1 MIIKLKNLLNEKQQ
15 LNEKK
20 DLDTGVITKVHM
32 LTQKNNHTEARILL
46 SKTLG
51 NKKLEK
57 FYKAMLEL
65 NDVFQGYPSEL
76 QKLNSKMEKDLYK
89 QLVRSYKNYDAIY
102 DAL

>member
-1 MIIKLKNLLNEKQQ
+1 MIKLKNLLNEKQQ

-51 NKKLEK
+51 NKKLE
-57 FYKAMLEL
+57 
-65 NDVFQGYPSEL
+65 GY
-76 QKLNSKMEKDLYK
+76 
-89 QLVRSYKNYDAIY
+89 VRIE
-102 DAL
+102 

>member
-1 MIIKLKNLLNEKQQ
+1 MIKLKKLINEKKQ

-32 LTQKNNHTEARILL
+32 LTQKNNSTEARILL
-46 SKTLG
+46 SKTMG

-57 FYKAMLEL
+57 FYNAMLEL
-65 NDVFQGYPSEL
+65 NDVFQGFPPEL
-76 QKLNSKMEKDLYK
+76 SKLNQKMEKELYK
-89 QLVRSYKNYDAIY
+89 QLKKSFANADIIK

>member
-1 MIIKLKNLLNEKQQ
+1 MIKLKKLINEKQQ

-32 LTQKNNHTEARILL
+32 LTQRNNSTEARILL
-46 SKTLG
+46 SKTMG

-57 FYKAMLEL
+57 FYNAMLEL
-65 NDVFQGYPSEL
+65 NDVFQGFPPEL
-76 QKLNSKMEKDLYK
+76 SKLNQKMEKELYR